1 MKRRVT
7 RFIAGA
13 MTAFLL
19 AGCGSTGS
27 SNTQNDTAAVTEKEN
42 SSTDTVSDSTEAVT
56 IKNDLSHIRNR
67 AGGVRQN

>member
-27 SNTQNDTAAVTEKEN
+27 SNTQNDTAAVTEK
-42 SSTDTVSDSTEAVT
+42 
-56 IKNDLSHIRNR
+56 
-67 AGGVRQN
+67 